1 MRPRLALTA
10 LLLLLLVAG
19 TAVGLYAAARPGPA
33 EHARASSPPAPPA
46 SMASSARPPG
56 FDEAFRALDL
66 IKPPRQKVADDFAL
80 PTPTSTTF
88 RLSEQRGKIVMINFW
103 ATWCPPCLEEMPA
116 MERLWRRHRD
126 RGFVLVAISLD
137 TDPKAVP
144 PFLAQHK
151 FTFAIALDRRM
162 DVAEKYGVR
171 VLPSS
176 VFVDREGVLAALALG
191 PRAWDNQASHALV
204 DGLVR

>member
-1 MRPRLALTA
+1 MRPGPVLAI
-10 LLLLLLVAG
+10 LLLLLVVVA
-19 TAVGLYAAARPGPA
+19 TAAGLYAGTQPA
-33 EHARASSPPAPPA
+33 PQEVARASTASAPA
-46 SMASSARPPG
+46 G

-66 IKPPRQKVADDFAL
+66 IKPSRHKVADDFSL
-80 PTPTSTTF
+80 PMPDQATF
-88 RLSEQRGKIVMINFW
+88 RLSEHRGKIVMINFW

-116 MERLWRRHRD
+116 MERLWKRHRD

-137 TDPKAVP
+137 ADPKVVP

-162 DVAEKYGVR
+162 ETAEKYGVR

-176 VFVDREGVLAALALG
+176 IFVGKDGGLAGLALG
-191 PRAWDNQASHALV
+191 PRAWDNQASNTFV